1 MWRLGFAILVLMALA
16 VVPAPSCAG
25 AGAAPDLLPT
35 PPDLPQPA
43 AEGRVARDGARI
55 WYAIFGADTPG
66 DRPPVILLH
75 SGEASSDI
83 WGWQVPA
90 LIADH
95 RRVIVIDSRGHGRSS
110 WDARIGYELMERD
123 VIAVMDAAG
132 INRADVV
139 GWSDGAIVS
148 LIMAMKHPQRVRRV
162 FAFGANTDVVGGLR
176 PLGAFAPAS
185 LRAEAL
191 LRSEYIRD
199 TGSAKGFDR
208 LVAADVRMQLT
219 QPNYLAD
226 KLAAIRGPAVAIAD
240 GDEDELIRHRHT
252 EYLARTIP
260 GATLIWLPHAGHFA
274 PLQAPDAF
282 NAAMLGF
289 LDR

>member
-1 MWRLGFAILVLMALA
+1 M
-16 VVPAPSCAG
+16 
-25 AGAAPDLLPT
+25 LPT
-35 PPDLPQPA
+35 PPDLPRPA
-43 AEGRVARDGARI
+43 AEGRVEHDGARV
-55 WYAIFGADTPG
+55 WYATFGADAPG

-95 RRVIVIDSRGHGRSS
+95 HRVIVIDSRGHGRSS
-110 WDARIGYELMERD
+110 WDGRLGYELMEGD

-132 INRADVV
+132 VRQADVV
-139 GWSDGAIVS
+139 GWSDGAIVG
-148 LIMAMKHPQRVRRV
+148 LIMAMKHPQRVRRL
-162 FAFGANTDVVGGLR
+162 FAFGANTDVAGGLK

-185 LRAEAL
+185 LSAVPLLRAE
-191 LRSEYIRD
+191 YVRD

-226 KLAAIRGPAVAIAD
+226 RLAAIHGPAVAIAD
-240 GDEDELIRHRHT
+240 GDHDELIRHRHT
-252 EYLARTIP
+252 KYLARTIP
-260 GATLIWLPHAGHFA
+260 GAALIWLPHAGHFA

-282 NAAMLGF
+282 DAAMLGF